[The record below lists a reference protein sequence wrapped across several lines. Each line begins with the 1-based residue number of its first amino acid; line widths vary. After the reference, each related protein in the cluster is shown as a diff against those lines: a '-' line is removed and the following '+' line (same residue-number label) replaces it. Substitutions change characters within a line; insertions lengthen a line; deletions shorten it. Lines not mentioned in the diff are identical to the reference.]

1 GKVLMDDRDR
11 PRSSWGLGRPATE
24 RGGPLERHF
33 PARASTLPG
42 VRAFIRNLSH
52 HARLSHDTAND
63 LALAVSEACSNAV
76 RHSGASTIGVRWTHA
91 ADRVEVQVK
100 DGGVFMPVS
109 RRPHTVGGY
118 GIGIMTAL
126 VDEFEIREGREGSP
140 GTTVRLVK
148 YAKRPRRDIPA
159 WRGPVGSA
167 QRAHAA

>member
-1 GKVLMDDRDR
+1 MLMAETT
-11 PRSSWGLGRPATE
+11 GRPLLAGE
-24 RGGPLERHF
+24 GPMERHF

-52 HARLSHDTAND
+52 RARLSHDTAND
-63 LALAVSEACSNAV
+63 LVLAVSEACSNAV

-91 ADRVEVQVK
+91 ADRVEVLVE

-109 RRPHTVGGY
+109 RRPRTDGGY

-126 VDEFEIREGREGSP
+126 VDEFEIREGKEGSP

-148 YAKRPRRDIPA
+148 YEKQPRRRIPV
-159 WRGPVGSA
+159 WQGPAGSA
-167 QRAHAA
+167 HRAHAAMRRG